1 MLKYF
6 PISARAKKDV
16 VGLIV
21 SILIYLVVSAVL
33 GFVFSLLSDIPL
45 IGWIIGIVGGLVGL
59 YCFIGIV
66 VSILVFLKVIK
77 K

>member
-1 MLKYF
+1 MLKFF

-21 SILIYLVVSAVL
+21 SILLYIVVSAVL
-33 GFVFSLLSDIPL
+33 GFVFSLLSAIPL
-45 IGWIIGIVGGLVGL
+45 VGWIIGIIGSLVGL

-66 VSILVFLKVIK
+66 VSILVFLKVVK
-77 K
+77 

>member
-6 PISARAKKDV
+6 PLSARAKRDV

-21 SILIYLVVSAVL
+21 SIPLYIVVSAVL
-33 GFVFSLLSDIPL
+33 GVVFSLLSAIPL
-45 IGWIIGIVGGLVGL
+45 VGWIIGIIGSLVGL

-66 VSILVFLKVIK
+66 VSILVFLKVVK
-77 K
+77 

>member
-6 PISARAKKDV
+6 PLSARAKKDV

-21 SILIYLVVSAVL
+21 SILLYIVVSAVL
-33 GFVFSLLSDIPL
+33 GFVFSLLSEIPVL
-45 IGWIIGIVGGLVGL
+45 GWVIGIIGSIVGL
-59 YCFIGIV
+59 YCFIGII

>member
-6 PISARAKKDV
+6 PLSARAKKDV

-21 SILIYLVVSAVL
+21 SILLYIVVSAVL
-33 GFVFSLLSDIPL
+33 GFVFSLLSAIPL
-45 IGWIIGIVGGLVGL
+45 VGWIIGIIGSLVGL

-66 VSILVFLKVIK
+66 VSILVVLKVVK
-77 K
+77 

>member
-21 SILIYLVVSAVL
+21 SILLYIVVSAVL
-33 GFVFSLLSDIPL
+33 GFVFSLLSAIPL
-45 IGWIIGIVGGLVGL
+45 VGWIIGIIGSLVGL

-66 VSILVFLKVIK
+66 VSILVFLKVVK
-77 K
+77 